1 MINSCKTKRPE
12 DKYNKQSLVRRP
24 ETSESTISILSYKP
38 LCQGLSRTPTS
49 GKTLPITSLPVKKNH
64 SKSVPAGEM
73 CIPTK
78 INSNFISPSYKIGS
92 PVKIRQN
99 V

>member
-49 GKTLPITSLPVKKNH
+49 GKTLPITSLPVKKIIQNL
-64 SKSVPAGEM
+64 SRLVKCASPLKSTQILFPLV
-73 CIPTK
+73 IK
-78 INSNFISPSYKIGS
+78 
-92 PVKIRQN
+92 
-99 V
+99 